1 MDWLGLRTEPFQPS
15 KALDTGSSDT
25 WLAGTGFQCVNAT
38 TGADEP
44 EEDCLF
50 GATYN
55 NSSTFEQIPD
65 ENFNIT
71 YADGEFLSG
80 IVGHEAVTLAGI
92 TVKNQEVAVVDFA
105 AWLDDGVSSGLIGF
119 AFHSLTSAY
128 AGTDPAMDAVQI
140 PYNPVFTSMYTE
152 GLVALFFSLA
162 IARSSR
168 TSGTVAG
175 GQLAIG
181 GLPPVIFS
189 PRFASAPFQLLTMND
204 ISAAAP
210 QYQFYTITTSGFTY
224 EGSKHTHWS
233 HPRFPNPFGPPTNSS
248 QV

>member
-1 MDWLGLRTEPFQPS
+1 
-15 KALDTGSSDT
+15 
-25 WLAGTGFQCVNAT
+25 
-38 TGADEP
+38 
-44 EEDCLF
+44 
-50 GATYN
+50 
-55 NSSTFEQIPD
+55 
-65 ENFNIT
+65 
-71 YADGEFLSG
+71 
-80 IVGHEAVTLAGI
+80 VTLAGI

-105 AWLDDGVSSGLIGF
+105 AWFGDGVSSGLIGF
-119 AFHSLTSAY
+119 AFPSLTSAY
-128 AGTDPAMDAVQI
+128 AGTDPTMDAVQI

-152 GLVALFFSLA
+152 GLVAPLFSLA

-210 QYQFYTITTSGFTY
+210 QYQVYTITRSGFTY
-224 EGSKHTHWS
+224 EGNKHTHWS

-248 QV
+248 QVQVIIDSGTTLTYLPTGIADAVNALFDPRRCAVMTRVLTLSIVRQSLLYLVFRSHPRRFSLMVQI